1 MKKIIES
8 DLIAIAHKILKMKD
22 KSDVNALHAETQK
35 LYEKLSVL
43 KFYEEN
49 LNRFDQAPAQEKIE
63 ELLNDN
69 NVDNSPKHNS
79 NPMMSEE
86 IIEELLEETQVEPQQ
101 PEVANEVITTTP
113 VVEEKAP
120 KQVEFEVDAVYQTP
134 FEKVEFEEI
143 APAATPKNKTTVN
156 DSFAKTITLTL
167 NDRIAFEKQLFNSNT
182 DDLNRVISQLNTM
195 TDWDEAEDFIN
206 HIVKPDFND
215 WQGKEEYEKRFMS
228 FVQKRFL

>member
-49 LNRFDQAPAQEKIE
+49 LNRFDQAPAPEKIE

-69 NVDNSPKHNS
+69 NVDNTPKHNS

-143 APAATPKNKTTVN
+143 VPAATPKNKTTVN